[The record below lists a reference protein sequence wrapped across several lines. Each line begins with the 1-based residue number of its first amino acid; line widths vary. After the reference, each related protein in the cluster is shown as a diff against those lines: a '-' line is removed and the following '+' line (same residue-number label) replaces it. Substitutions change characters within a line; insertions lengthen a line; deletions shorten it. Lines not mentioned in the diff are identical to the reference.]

1 MKNVTLT
8 FSFLIMKN
16 FHSHQIQIR
25 VSIKN
30 KSGIK
35 EKPRMFFIKTN
46 QTQFNEYK
54 TFRIDDQYNYS
65 YLLLLNLYYLM
76 L

>member
-16 FHSHQIQIR
+16 FYSHQIQIR

-35 EKPRMFFIKTN
+35 EKPRIFFIKTN
-46 QTQFNEYK
+46 QTQFNEYN
-54 TFRIDDQYNYS
+54 TDDQYNYS